1 MADSLPPVPPPVPGS
16 VPPVSP
22 QPPVAIPVPPPI
34 TTGAATQPAVSPA
47 VEDEVPRSNLSPFK
61 LLAKKEQVPASPQA
75 NVVPPPTPVAPSPAT
90 TAPSAP
96 TPAQPGQP
104 AGGIMVATPSREE
117 LLKQAAEA
125 PAASFILP
133 PPEVIATQNSQ
144 ATPLV
149 SQVPRQ
155 PGAAMQPL
163 LESDA
168 PATPR
173 KPMPTRQGALGTPD
187 APLRAQQVPF
197 TPPKQMGAPIP
208 LNGGVKPRIPG
219 RVTPAVQNSLN
230 VAAKSGFGTPV
241 KKRNFTGTLIIGL
254 LIFIIVGSG
263 AAYVMAKNGSRVPV
277 LFKVVSG
284 LETSGLATNSQ
295 ALSYVQA
302 RTRYQVQG
310 EVELVRSDVDK
321 SGKPTLSTAGD
332 TAAGSVYRL
341 KSQMGQGEFSEKG
354 ANHVGLLALTV
365 NQNDPIQ
372 LALNEKPSTADADN
386 WSMYFSSNDKP
397 QLASIKSSLVAK
409 SLLLPIL
416 QPIPLEKLLTLPTGE
431 LAYQKQVGTKAGT
444 VLSAH
449 KFTVASDKL
458 KDYFPAS
465 AVLENFTLTSRY
477 TWAQGATPAGQTST
491 ADLEGKVTYLQ
502 KVYTFTA
509 KWRYGSWDQPL
520 DPSGDASGAITKV
533 TGNDAPTPASMAS
546 ATALMGILNLSTLP
560 NTLTEAEGGS
570 VTTGGSTGS
579 AAVTPTGEGITVAGS
594 RITTSPPVPTKPASA
609 EAKARDTQRLK
620 DLADI
625 KQALS
630 AYKTAKGSYPV
641 SITLLQTVEGG
652 VLLSELVSTYLTKL
666 PIDPTKTTYWYE
678 YTSTGSSF
686 TLRAV
691 AEDPESATVKK
702 GSIYPYFE
710 VTN

>member
-1 MADSLPPVPPPVPGS
+1 
-16 VPPVSP
+16 
-22 QPPVAIPVPPPI
+22 
-34 TTGAATQPAVSPA
+34 
-47 VEDEVPRSNLSPFK
+47 
-61 LLAKKEQVPASPQA
+61 
-75 NVVPPPTPVAPSPAT
+75 
-90 TAPSAP
+90 
-96 TPAQPGQP
+96 
-104 AGGIMVATPSREE
+104 MVATPSREE

-125 PAASFILP
+125 PEASFILP
-133 PPEVIATQNSQ
+133 PPEIIATQNSQ

-163 LESDA
+163 FEKDVPA
-168 PATPR
+168 PS
-173 KPMPTRQGALGTPD
+173 KPIPVRQGALGTPA

-208 LNGGVKPRIPG
+208 LNGGVKPKIPG

-230 VAAKSGFGTPV
+230 VAAKTGFGAAP

-284 LETSGLATNSQ
+284 LEASGLASNTQ

-310 EVELVRSDVDK
+310 EVELVRSDLVDAT
-321 SGKPTLSTAGD
+321 GKPTLTNAGD
-332 TAAGSVYRL
+332 AAAGSVYRL

-354 ANHVGLLALTV
+354 ANHVALLALTV

-372 LALNEKPSTADADN
+372 LALKEKPASTDTDN

-397 QLASIKSSLVAK
+397 QLSSIKSSLVAK

-449 KFTVASDKL
+449 KYTVASDKL

-477 TWAQGATPAGQTST
+477 TWAQGTTPAAQTST

-502 KVYTFTA
+502 KTYNYTA
-509 KWRYGSWDQPL
+509 KWRYGSWDQAI
-520 DPSGDASGAITKV
+520 DASGDTSGAIAKV
-533 TGNDAPTPASMAS
+533 TGIEVPTPTSMAS
-546 ATALMGILNLSTLP
+546 ATALMGILNLTSLP

-570 VTTGGSTGS
+570 VSTTTGGGNSGS
-579 AAVTPTGEGITVAGS
+579 AITPTGEGITVAGS
-594 RITTSPPVPTKPASA
+594 KITVAPPVPTKPAST
-609 EAKARDTQRLK
+609 EAKARDTQRIK

-625 KQALS
+625 KQALT

-641 SITLLQTVEGG
+641 SITLLQTAEGG
-652 VLLSELVSTYLTKL
+652 VLLSELVPTYLTKL